1 MTSTGERV
9 PVVTVFLYRG
19 NKIALIKRSPD
30 VGTYQ
35 GKWAAFS
42 GYVER
47 LPINQAWQELSEEAG
62 VNEMQ
67 VELKGIGTP
76 LPVDDAKAGHKWL
89 VLPFLFEL
97 AKDVEIKTDWEASE
111 WGWFH
116 PDEIQGM
123 DTVPGL
129 NAALDRVWPAFGDHE
144 FWEGLAH
151 VATNTDDGATELA
164 RRGLE
169 VLGGYVQAH
178 YPDIDRVEL
187 LRSIRAFSASRLG
200 MGVFPDLGARLMLAI
215 DQESGLG
222 SFDALVTELLGM
234 VEDATDLCVN
244 EAAKGLT
251 GIKRLFTLSYSEA
264 VADSILTWHT
274 DDSEVVIAE
283 SGPRN
288 EGLKLAEYLIG
299 QGVNVRTVPDADI
312 ACGVRSCE
320 AVLFGCDGIT
330 AENGLLNKACTREA
344 VETAD
349 AGGIPAYVVAQTFKI
364 MPPGWPAFLERQAPA
379 DYDETSTVF
388 IGPSIFDLTPLSR
401 FKTIFTEEGILDIDR
416 LAELR
421 DELSSVDLI
430 PAV

>member
-1 MTSTGERV
+1 MTATGERV
-9 PVVTVFLYRG
+9 PVVTAFLYRG
-19 NKIALIKRSPD
+19 NKIALIKRSPE

-47 LPINQAWQELSEEAG
+47 LPINQAWQELLEEAG
-62 VNEMQ
+62 LNEMQ
-67 VELKGIGTP
+67 VELKGIGAP
-76 LPVDDAKAGHKWL
+76 LPLDDEGAGHKWL

-97 AKDVEIKTDWEASE
+97 LNGAEIKTNWEASE

-123 DTVPGL
+123 DAVPGL
-129 NAALDRVWPAFGDHE
+129 NVGIDRVWPAFGDHE

-169 VLGGYVQAH
+169 ILGGYVQAH
-178 YPDIDRVEL
+178 YSDLDRVEL

-200 MGVFPDLGARLMLAI
+200 MGVFPDLAARLMLAI
-215 DQESGLG
+215 DRESGLFN
-222 SFDALVTELLGM
+222 FDALVTELLGV

-244 EAAKGLT
+244 EAAKGLS

-264 VADSILTWHT
+264 VADTILTWHT

-299 QGVNVRTVPDADI
+299 HGVNVRTVPDSDI

-320 AVLFGCDGIT
+320 AVLVGCDGIT
-330 AENGLLNKACTREA
+330 GENGLLNKAGTREA
-344 VETAD
+344 TETA
-349 AGGIPAYVVAQTFKI
+349 AAAGIPAYVVAQTFKI
-364 MPPGWPAFLERQAPA
+364 MPIGWPAFLERQSPA

-388 IGPSIFDLTPLSR
+388 IGPPVFDLTPLSR
-401 FKTIFTEEGILDIDR
+401 FKAVFTEEGPLTGDR
-416 LAELR
+416 LAEIR
-421 DELSSVDLI
+421 DELSSVDLV
-430 PAV
+430 PGT